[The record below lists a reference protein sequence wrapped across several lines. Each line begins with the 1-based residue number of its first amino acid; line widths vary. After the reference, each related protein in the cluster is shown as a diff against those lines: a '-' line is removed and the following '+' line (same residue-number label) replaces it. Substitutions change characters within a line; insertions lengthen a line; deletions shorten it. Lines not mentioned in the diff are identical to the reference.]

1 MNCSS
6 EREKFLLALIQLA
19 SKVRAVAILDVH
31 AEGTTNSIV
40 ELTPC
45 ALVTVNSSSID
56 YSGTRNSVWTKSV
69 KRWAPDL
76 KFFFLYD
83 N

>member
-1 MNCSS
+1 VR
-6 EREKFLLALIQLA
+6 EREEKFLLALIQLA
-19 SKVRAVAILDVH
+19 SKVCTVAILDVH

-56 YSGTRNSVWTKSV
+56 YSGTRNSEPKVSNV
-69 KRWAPDL
+69 EL